1 MLKIDTTISLF
12 NYEVGFRK
20 IYLKN
25 KFYLRKKY
33 SLLIDELSLNQIEEY
48 EKIINQN
55 K

>member
-12 NYEVGFRK
+12 NYEECFRK

-33 SLLIDELSLNQIEEY
+33 SLLIDELCLNQIEEY
-48 EKIINQN
+48 EKIIN
-55 K
+55 